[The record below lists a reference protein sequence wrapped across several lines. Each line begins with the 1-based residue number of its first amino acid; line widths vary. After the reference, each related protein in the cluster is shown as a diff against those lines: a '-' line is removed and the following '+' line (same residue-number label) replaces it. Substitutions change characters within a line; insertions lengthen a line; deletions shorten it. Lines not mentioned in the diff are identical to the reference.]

1 MHLNLLKQL
10 KKQTNTSTANS
21 QQSKSREKIA
31 SGWGKV
37 KVFDDKKKENSQ
49 IK

>member
-21 QQSKSREKIA
+21 QQSKSRQKIA

-37 KVFDDKKKENSQ
+37 KVFDDKKNKTA
-49 IK
+49 K